1 MYTSTDER
9 QRRTTNFSQAS
20 TTSNGTTTL
29 PRRAEYTRS
38 GSQPGAGGGVRQSS
52 VPHNFRERQHP
63 GDGTHGYAAP
73 SRRSG
78 GYKATQAGKGP
89 HRLGSQQVVSVRG
102 RRVNPVKRVTTRAR
116 LSVLAIMMMIGGIVF
131 AIWLSGIATQ
141 QTFRVQVLTAEESQ
155 LNNELETLHRDLE
168 NVRSAAE
175 VAGHAVAE
183 GMQIPVEPGILRREE
198 NGDIVEDRP
207 ASSETRPII
216 DVNGEPVRPGQASS
230 DPDGIGE
237 LRDRLESIPEGRRG
251 IPYPH
256 AGGPRAPE
264 SAASEVGERPASAP
278 EGAEVSP
285 SPAPHAGEPGSVDSE
300 PAGPA
305 ANPDAVA
312 PQNNQVP
319 LQAPYQPN
327 LR

>member
-1 MYTSTDER
+1 MYINTDER
-9 QRRTTNFSQAS
+9 QRSAADRSS
-20 TTSNGTTTL
+20 SNGTATL
-29 PRRAEYTRS
+29 PRRAEYTRANRQTDVRARS
-38 GSQPGAGGGVRQSS
+38 GQAAAGAV
-52 VPHNFRERQHP
+52 
-63 GDGTHGYAAP
+63 GYAEP
-73 SRRSG
+73 SRPSRSG
-78 GYKATQAGKGP
+78 GRQNSPQPGKGP

-116 LSVLAIMMMIGGIVF
+116 LSIVAIAMMVGGIVF

-175 VAGHAVAE
+175 IAGHAVDE
-183 GMQIPVEPGILRREE
+183 GLEIPESPGILRREE

-207 ASSETRPII
+207 ASAETRPII

-237 LRDRLESIPEGRRG
+237 LRERLESIPEGRRG
-251 IPYPH
+251 IPYPQ
-256 AGGPRAPE
+256 AGAPQ
-264 SAASEVGERPASAP
+264 AP
-278 EGAEVSP
+278 EGAAAEVEGNQQ
-285 SPAPHAGEPGSVDSE
+285 PAPNESGAGV
-300 PAGPA
+300 
-305 ANPDAVA
+305 PDAA
-312 PQNNQVP
+312 RSGGENPENHDNQAP

-327 LR
+327 FR